1 MNMTSQNNEN
11 HQKHIENNKNCQTFV
26 YYADEISLQALLD
39 PNFRPMTKYEQQQ
52 QQQPQPQLKQVYYEN
67 PHRPQRSLSTA
78 VQPVPYDRASFDPY
92 ADLPPY
98 STIPTRR
105 RHLPPPVT
113 NNTSIIHL

>member
-1 MNMTSQNNEN
+1 MTSQNNEKYS
-11 HQKHIENNKNCQTFV
+11 QYIENNTNCQTFV

-52 QQQPQPQLKQVYYEN
+52 QPLNQVHYEN
-67 PHRPQRSLSTA
+67 PQRPQRSMSSA
-78 VQPVPYDRASFDPY
+78 MQHIPYDRASFDPY

-98 STIPTRR
+98 STMPTRR
-105 RHLPPPVT
+105 RHPVM